1 MLSDLILEV
10 EDEGS
15 QPVETPT
22 EVAAAS
28 GRGRSEDRL
37 SRREADKS
45 PMRGRSRDRR
55 SRKSKSKSKSPK
67 PKSPKRA
74 AEKPKKVCNF
84 PECKVAALDREKC
97 CRKHC
102 SSIKSA
108 MDDAK
113 RQGPKA
119 LAEFQTAR
127 KQGGE
132 KWFAF
137 LKSYAATCVA
147 RRGGGGRYTASE
159 GPGGRT

>member
-1 MLSDLILEV
+1 MLPDSILEV

-55 SRKSKSKSKSPK
+55 SRKSKSKSPK

-97 CRKHC
+97 CRQHC

-132 KWFAF
+132 KWVAF

-147 RRGGGGRYTASE
+147 RRGGGGHYTALE
-159 GPGGRT
+159 GPGGGT